1 MKKNVIKMLLVAA
14 SVLALSGC
22 GMAKAPTLDELK
34 EGYASKPASNLE
46 ATVNLTAEGEFELT
60 DVSDEVQELLDMLES
75 QMDIDLNDGASA
87 KLAIEMKLD
96 GNNSEEASRM
106 EGEMNVDFECSI
118 DMIEDA
124 FLEGIGDDDTIEYGT
139 YIDKEEGVKYSLKQ
153 DGTWVSS
160 DYDEDDD
167 DDEEDITDGL
177 GKLVDVFVAH
187 NDGVD
192 EKDAIKVVAEDGEY
206 VVKYDFT
213 LDNDYISNM
222 SKAEKKELNSII
234 DLADVDFDIDD
245 IEAFYEEYGEYAE
258 IAFPLSLELRF
269 VDNGEK
275 KDDREFYISG
285 FSFSMEGNVSVD
297 LSADEVTDI
306 VTEFAGDPGVEL
318 CGVEA
323 EASVKIE
330 ISGTIGYDGDEEVSI
345 PKDVTKNENNIGIN
359 ENKKIS
365 EIIPEVKNK

>member
-124 FLEGIGDDDTIEYGT
+124 FLEGIGDDDTISMVHISIRKKALSTILSRMVHGYHLIMMKT
-139 YIDKEEGVKYSLKQ
+139 MMTMKRTSQMVLVSL
-153 DGTWVSS
+153 
-160 DYDEDDD
+160 
-167 DDEEDITDGL
+167 
-177 GKLVDVFVAH
+177 
-187 NDGVD
+187 
-192 EKDAIKVVAEDGEY
+192 
-206 VVKYDFT
+206 
-213 LDNDYISNM
+213 
-222 SKAEKKELNSII
+222 
-234 DLADVDFDIDD
+234 
-245 IEAFYEEYGEYAE
+245 
-258 IAFPLSLELRF
+258 
-269 VDNGEK
+269 
-275 KDDREFYISG
+275 
-285 FSFSMEGNVSVD
+285 
-297 LSADEVTDI
+297 
-306 VTEFAGDPGVEL
+306 
-318 CGVEA
+318 
-323 EASVKIE
+323 
-330 ISGTIGYDGDEEVSI
+330 
-345 PKDVTKNENNIGIN
+345 
-359 ENKKIS
+359 
-365 EIIPEVKNK
+365 